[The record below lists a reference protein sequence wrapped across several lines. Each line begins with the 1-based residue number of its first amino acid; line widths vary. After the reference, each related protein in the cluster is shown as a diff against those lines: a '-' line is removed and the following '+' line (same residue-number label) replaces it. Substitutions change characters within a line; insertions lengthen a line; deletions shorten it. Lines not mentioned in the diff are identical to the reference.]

1 MIPLLHCF
9 WWRNKKPPYQRSGRA
24 KTSVCASTC
33 AVFSPNS
40 HKFGNSSNYSA
51 PDTRQQW
58 SKEDLYLPLF
68 QKWCLPRGAD
78 NFKIVK
84 SPPPHPQPPE
94 CRLLCPGPIQ
104 PPWRGSSTDVVFG
117 PGSPT
122 TATALN
128 PLNRLIRLKRCC
140 SPKTYRETLT
150 CSSCYDVRGYTPCPV
165 FACCCCC
172 CFQQPNNWRYAGFEL
187 DPASATAAAA
197 ASSLLAIHLVQLVN
211 PRRKNVVSDA
221 HKRFPSTVTLAQVLS
236 GRRGQQRERDL
247 FAGSVLSHGSR

>member
-1 MIPLLHCF
+1 MLFLCERHRIMIPLLTASDGATKIHHIRDLVEQKRMC
-9 WWRNKKPPYQRSGRA
+9 
-24 KTSVCASTC
+24 VCASTC

-165 FACCCCC
+165 FACC
-172 CFQQPNNWRYAGFEL
+172 FQQPNN
-187 DPASATAAAA
+187 
-197 ASSLLAIHLVQLVN
+197 
-211 PRRKNVVSDA
+211 
-221 HKRFPSTVTLAQVLS
+221 
-236 GRRGQQRERDL
+236 
-247 FAGSVLSHGSR
+247 